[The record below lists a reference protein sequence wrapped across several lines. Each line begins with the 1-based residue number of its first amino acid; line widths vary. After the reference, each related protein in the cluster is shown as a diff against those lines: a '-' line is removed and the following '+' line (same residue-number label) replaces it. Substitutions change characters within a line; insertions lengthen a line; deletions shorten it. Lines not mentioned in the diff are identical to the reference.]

1 MMTDPIADMLTRIR
15 NASLVH
21 KKEVVIP
28 FSKMKKT
35 MADILVR
42 EGYLAKVEEGKT
54 KPPFIVVT
62 LKYADGFPAIQAVK
76 RVSTPGHR
84 RYIKTTD
91 IDKVLN
97 GLGLAIISTP
107 RGLLTDKEARAAK
120 VGGELICEIY

>member
-21 KKEVVIP
+21 KKEVAIP
-28 FSKMKKT
+28 FSKIKKA

-42 EGYLAKVEEGKT
+42 EGYLAKVEESKT
-54 KPPFIVVT
+54 KPLFIMAT
-62 LKYADGFPAIQAVK
+62 LKYADGMPAIQEVK
-76 RVSTPGHR
+76 RISTPGHR
-84 RYIKTTD
+84 RYVKNND
-91 IDKVLN
+91 IVKVLN

-107 RGLLTDKEARAAK
+107 RGLLTDKEAREAK

>member
-21 KKEVVIP
+21 KKEVAIP
-28 FSKMKKT
+28 FSKMK
-35 MADILVR
+35 MGIAEILVR
-42 EGYLAKVEEGKT
+42 EGYVVKAAESQN

-62 LKYADGFPAIQAVK
+62 LKYADGLPAIREVK
-76 RVSTPGHR
+76 RISTPGHR
-84 RYIKTTD
+84 RYVKAGE

-107 RGLLTDKEARAAK
+107 RGLLTDKEARSAK

>member
-21 KKEVVIP
+21 KKEAAIP
-28 FSKMKKT
+28 FSKMKKAI
-35 MADILVR
+35 ADILVR
-42 EGYLAKVEEGKT
+42 EGYIVKAEEGKT
-54 KPPFIVVT
+54 KPLFLMVT
-62 LKYADGFPAIQAVK
+62 LKYADGLPAIQEVK

-84 RYIKTTD
+84 RYVKTSD

>member
-21 KKEVVIP
+21 KKEVAIP
-28 FSKMKKT
+28 FSKMKKA

-42 EGYLAKVEEGKT
+42 EGYALKVEESKT
-54 KPPFIVVT
+54 KPLFIIMT
-62 LKYADGFPAIQAVK
+62 LKYADGLPAIQEVK

-84 RYIKTTD
+84 RYMKTAD

-97 GLGLAIISTP
+97 GLGIAILSTP
-107 RGLLTDKEARAAK
+107 RGLLTDKEARQAK